1 MAIDP
6 TTIGLGIGQ
15 GLLGLALTDYN
26 DQRQLQQQQKLTD
39 MQKKANMQL
48 ADYNQGLALDS
59 WNKTNY
65 EAQRK
70 HMERAGLSV
79 GMMYKG
85 GGPGGQAIAGTAQ
98 GVSGAQAPTGGRE
111 LERWRKKY
119 KKSITHWLIT
129 ELGHGHTEHVHIHG
143 ILFTDHKKDINEI
156 WGYGYTFLGS
166 YVNERTVNY
175 VMKYVTKIDFEHKQY
190 IPIILTSPG
199 IGRNYVNRLD
209 AKLDKFNPKGPTKET
224 YTTSQGPLI
233 S

>member
-39 MQKKANMQL
+39 MQKKANMEL
-48 ADYNQGLALDS
+48 ADYDQSLALDS

-111 LERWRKKY
+111 LERIMDVMGIALLKN
-119 KKSITHWLIT
+119 SNILE
-129 ELGHGHTEHVHIHG
+129 ELPGLSPARDFFRF
-143 ILFTDHKKDINEI
+143 LF
-156 WGYGYTFLGS
+156 F
-166 YVNERTVNY
+166 
-175 VMKYVTKIDFEHKQY
+175 
-190 IPIILTSPG
+190 
-199 IGRNYVNRLD
+199 
-209 AKLDKFNPKGPTKET
+209 
-224 YTTSQGPLI
+224 
-233 S
+233 